1 MSLSTHYLE
10 YGLHVAR
17 LHRRRRRAYAPKSN
31 TAAQYM
37 GFGILY
43 GHGAPLGGP
52 SGRRSSAMIRSMLCI
67 VWLVRLS

>member
-37 GFGILY
+37 GFFSESYIVMVLRLAVLRAT
-43 GHGAPLGGP
+43 GAPL
-52 SGRRSSAMIRSMLCI
+52 
-67 VWLVRLS
+67 